1 MTTKSLLIVALA
13 LAVGLPASA
22 RSRKKIQEKKR
33 PKITLLQPV
42 PADSFSYA
50 MGVAQSASLR
60 QYLLMREGVDSA
72 YLNDAVCGLMAKY
85 NEEAVKG
92 KVAYAAGL
100 KIGQMNATNVIP
112 SLNKMATGK
121 ADSAYIDRDL
131 FVKGLG
137 QGVLKQPTS
146 ISEEQ
151 ALAIIERQTAYIRQ
165 AVEDMSQK
173 MAVQMERDSIANAD
187 FLSKNKRVPGVITS
201 KSGLQYKILKE
212 GTGATPSDTSQVEV
226 NYEGR
231 LIDGT
236 VFDSSYK
243 RGQSATFGCNQVI
256 KGWTEALTMM
266 KEGDVWELYIPY
278 NLAYGE
284 RGNQSIPPYATL
296 IFKVELI
303 KVK

>member
-165 AVEDMSQK
+165 
-173 MAVQMERDSIANAD
+173 RDSIDNAD

>member
-165 AVEDMSQK
+165 
-173 MAVQMERDSIANAD
+173 RDSIANAD
-187 FLSKNKRVPGVITS
+187 FLSKNKRVPGIITS

>member
-22 RSRKKIQEKKR
+22 RSPEKIQEKKR

-165 AVEDMSQK
+165 
-173 MAVQMERDSIANAD
+173 RDSIANAD

>member
-1 MTTKSLLIVALA
+1 MTTKSLFIVALA

-33 PKITLLQPV
+33 PKVTLLQPV

-85 NEEAVKG
+85 NEKAVKG

-100 KIGQMNATNVIP
+100 KVGQMNATSVIP

-165 AVEDMSQK
+165 
-173 MAVQMERDSIANAD
+173 RDSIANAD

>member
-1 MTTKSLLIVALA
+1 MTTKSLFIVALA

-165 AVEDMSQK
+165 
-173 MAVQMERDSIANAD
+173 RDSIANAD

>member
-1 MTTKSLLIVALA
+1 MTTKSLFIVALA
-13 LAVGLPASA
+13 LAVGLSASA

-33 PKITLLQPV
+33 PKVTLLQPV

-85 NEEAVKG
+85 NEKAVKG

-100 KIGQMNATNVIP
+100 KVGQMNATSVIP

-165 AVEDMSQK
+165 
-173 MAVQMERDSIANAD
+173 RDSIDNAD

>member
-165 AVEDMSQK
+165 
-173 MAVQMERDSIANAD
+173 RDSIANAD

-212 GTGATPSDTSQVEV
+212 GTGASPSDTSQVEV

>member
-165 AVEDMSQK
+165 
-173 MAVQMERDSIANAD
+173 RDRIANPD
-187 FLSKNKRVPGVITS
+187 LLSKNKRVPGVITS

>member
-22 RSRKKIQEKKR
+22 RSRKKIQERKR

-165 AVEDMSQK
+165 
-173 MAVQMERDSIANAD
+173 RDSIANAD

>member
-1 MTTKSLLIVALA
+1 M
-13 LAVGLPASA
+13 
-22 RSRKKIQEKKR
+22 
-33 PKITLLQPV
+33 

-165 AVEDMSQK
+165 
-173 MAVQMERDSIANAD
+173 RDSIANAD

>member
-165 AVEDMSQK
+165 
-173 MAVQMERDSIANAD
+173 RDSIANAD

-231 LIDGT
+231 LIDGA

>member
-1 MTTKSLLIVALA
+1 MTTKSLFIVALA

-85 NEEAVKG
+85 NEKAVKG

-100 KIGQMNATNVIP
+100 KVGQMNATSVIP

-165 AVEDMSQK
+165 
-173 MAVQMERDSIANAD
+173 RDSIANAD

>member
-165 AVEDMSQK
+165 
-173 MAVQMERDSIANAD
+173 RDSIANAD
-187 FLSKNKRVPGVITS
+187 FLSKNKRVSGVITS

>member
-165 AVEDMSQK
+165 
-173 MAVQMERDSIANAD
+173 RDSIANAD

-284 RGNQSIPPYATL
+284 RGNQSIPPYATP

>member
-121 ADSAYIDRDL
+121 ADSAYINRDL

-165 AVEDMSQK
+165 
-173 MAVQMERDSIANAD
+173 RDSIANAD

>member
-33 PKITLLQPV
+33 SKITLLQPV

-100 KIGQMNATNVIP
+100 KISQMNATNVIP

-165 AVEDMSQK
+165 
-173 MAVQMERDSIANAD
+173 RDSIANAD

>member
-165 AVEDMSQK
+165 
-173 MAVQMERDSIANAD
+173 RDSIANAD

-236 VFDSSYK
+236 MFDSSYK

>member
-165 AVEDMSQK
+165 
-173 MAVQMERDSIANAD
+173 RDSIANAD

-284 RGNQSIPPYATL
+284 RGNQSIPPNATL

>member
-1 MTTKSLLIVALA
+1 MKQKLVYLLALA
-13 LAVGLPASA
+13 LLCGSASA
-22 RSRKKIQEKKR
+22 QRSTRKKHAPAK
-33 PKITLLQPV
+33 PLVADVQPV

-85 NEEAVKG
+85 NEKAVKG

-100 KIGQMNATNVIP
+100 KVGQMNATSVIP

-165 AVEDMSQK
+165 
-173 MAVQMERDSIANAD
+173 RDSIDNAD

>member
-165 AVEDMSQK
+165 
-173 MAVQMERDSIANAD
+173 RDSIANAD

>member
-1 MTTKSLLIVALA
+1 MTTKSLFIVALA

-33 PKITLLQPV
+33 PKVTLLQPV

-85 NEEAVKG
+85 NEKAVKG

-100 KIGQMNATNVIP
+100 KVGQMNATSVIP

-165 AVEDMSQK
+165 
-173 MAVQMERDSIANAD
+173 RDSIDNAD

-201 KSGLQYKILKE
+201 KSGL
-212 GTGATPSDTSQVEV
+212 
-226 NYEGR
+226 
-231 LIDGT
+231 
-236 VFDSSYK
+236 
-243 RGQSATFGCNQVI
+243 
-256 KGWTEALTMM
+256 
-266 KEGDVWELYIPY
+266 
-278 NLAYGE
+278 
-284 RGNQSIPPYATL
+284 
-296 IFKVELI
+296 
-303 KVK
+303 

>member
-165 AVEDMSQK
+165 
-173 MAVQMERDSIANAD
+173 RDSIANAD
-187 FLSKNKRVPGVITS
+187 FLLKNKRVPGVITS

>member
-1 MTTKSLLIVALA
+1 MTTKSLFIVALA

-33 PKITLLQPV
+33 PKVTLLQPV

-165 AVEDMSQK
+165 
-173 MAVQMERDSIANAD
+173 RDSIANAD
-187 FLSKNKRVPGVITS
+187 FLLKNKRVPGVITS

>member
-121 ADSAYIDRDL
+121 ADSTYIDRDL

-165 AVEDMSQK
+165 
-173 MAVQMERDSIANAD
+173 RDSIANAD

>member
-1 MTTKSLLIVALA
+1 MTTKSLFIVALA

-33 PKITLLQPV
+33 PKVTLLQPV

-85 NEEAVKG
+85 NEKAVKG

-100 KIGQMNATNVIP
+100 KVGQMNATSVIP

-165 AVEDMSQK
+165 
-173 MAVQMERDSIANAD
+173 RDSIDNAD
-187 FLSKNKRVPGVITS
+187 FLSKNKREPGVITS

>member
-33 PKITLLQPV
+33 PKVTLLQPV

-100 KIGQMNATNVIP
+100 KICQMNATNVIP

-165 AVEDMSQK
+165 
-173 MAVQMERDSIANAD
+173 RDSIANAD

>member
-165 AVEDMSQK
+165 
-173 MAVQMERDSIANAD
+173 RDSIANAD

-212 GTGATPSDTSQVEV
+212 GTGAIPSDTSQVEV

-296 IFKVELI
+296 IFKGELI

>member
-100 KIGQMNATNVIP
+100 KIGQMNDTNVIP

-165 AVEDMSQK
+165 
-173 MAVQMERDSIANAD
+173 RDSIANAD

>member
-165 AVEDMSQK
+165 
-173 MAVQMERDSIANAD
+173 RDSIANAD

-284 RGNQSIPPYATL
+284 RGNQNIPPYATL

>member
-72 YLNDAVCGLMAKY
+72 YLNDAVCGLMAKF

-165 AVEDMSQK
+165 
-173 MAVQMERDSIANAD
+173 RDSIANAD

>member
-92 KVAYAAGL
+92 KLAYAAGL

-165 AVEDMSQK
+165 
-173 MAVQMERDSIANAD
+173 RDSIANAD

>member
-1 MTTKSLLIVALA
+1 MITKSLLIVALA

-165 AVEDMSQK
+165 
-173 MAVQMERDSIANAD
+173 RDSIANAD

>member
-1 MTTKSLLIVALA
+1 MTTKSLFIVALA

-33 PKITLLQPV
+33 PKVTLLQPV

-85 NEEAVKG
+85 NEKAVKG

-100 KIGQMNATNVIP
+100 KVGQMNATSVIP

-165 AVEDMSQK
+165 
-173 MAVQMERDSIANAD
+173 RDSIDNAD

>member
-121 ADSAYIDRDL
+121 ADSAYIARDL

-165 AVEDMSQK
+165 
-173 MAVQMERDSIANAD
+173 RDSIANAD

>member
-1 MTTKSLLIVALA
+1 MTIKSLLIVALA

-165 AVEDMSQK
+165 
-173 MAVQMERDSIANAD
+173 RDSIANAD